1 MRLAE
6 SLAIFLG
13 RRQRPGGRQRTGDL
27 VMAPRPDALAFAGA
41 PAAERAWPT
50 PPRLRECPD
59 CGLFQVVPSLRAGA
73 TARCPRC
80 GAVLRRAHHDPLG
93 RALAL
98 HVAALAMLG
107 VAGLMSLMTVSTGGM
122 ELSADLF
129 SGPKGLHRHG
139 LWELALVVLFT
150 TAVAPFVRFAA
161 MTYVLGGLR
170 LRRPPPHLRRLF
182 AWLEQ
187 LRPWSM
193 VEVYLLGVFV
203 AYVKLVDLV
212 HIEIGPALYAL
223 GALMLTTVV
232 ADAVLD
238 RQAVWEEMEARGLPG
253 VAVDHAAVPLARPVA
268 GAVGCETCGLACLP
282 VADGARCCPR
292 CGSHLHARKPNSIGR
307 TWALVTAS
315 LVLYGPANAYPVLT
329 VVQLGAGAPS
339 TILGGV
345 EELLSSGMY
354 PLAALVFFASVVVPM
369 LKLTGLVAM
378 LVATQ
383 VGWAGR
389 LRDRTSLY
397 RFVRAIGR
405 WSMIDV
411 FMISILVA
419 LVQFGAV
426 VTIAPG
432 VGAVAFAAVVILT
445 MFAAEAFD
453 PRLMWDAAAHRAR
466 RVAA

>member
-1 MRLAE
+1 MPA
-6 SLAIFLG
+6 
-13 RRQRPGGRQRTGDL
+13 
-27 VMAPRPDALAFAGA
+27 RPDALGLAGA
-41 PAAERAWPT
+41 PAAGQVWPT

-59 CGLFQVVPSLRAGA
+59 CGRFQVVPALGAGA
-73 TARCPRC
+73 TARCLRC

-98 HVAALAMLG
+98 HLAALAMLG

-122 ELSADLF
+122 DLSADLL
-129 SGPKGLHRHG
+129 SGPRGLHRHG
-139 LWELALVVLFT
+139 LWELALVVAFT
-150 TAVAPFVRFAA
+150 TAVAPLLRLAGMA
-161 MTYVLGGLR
+161 WVLLGLG
-170 LRRPPPHLRRLF
+170 LRRPPRHLRRLF
-182 AWLEQ
+182 ARIEH

-238 RQAVWEEMEARGLPG
+238 RQAVWEEMERRGIPD
-253 VAVDHAAVPLARPVA
+253 AEVDHAAAVRAGPGA
-268 GAVGCETCGLACLP
+268 GAIGCETCGLVCLP
-282 VADGARCCPR
+282 AAADAGPRCPR
-292 CGSHLHARKPNSIGR
+292 CGSHLHARKPDSIAR
-307 TWALVTAS
+307 TWALVIAS

-354 PLAALVFFASVVVPM
+354 PLAALVFLASVVVPM
-369 LKLTGLVAM
+369 LKLIGLVAM
-378 LVATQ
+378 LAATQ
-383 VGWAGR
+383 AGWAGR
-389 LRDRTSLY
+389 LRDRTSLF
-397 RFVRAIGR
+397 RVVRAVGR

-432 VGAVAFAAVVILT
+432 LGAVAFAAVVVLT

-453 PRLMWDAAAHRAR
+453 PRLMWDAAAAR
-466 RVAA
+466 RERRAVA

>member
-6 SLAIFLG
+6 SLAVFLG
-13 RRQRPGGRQRTGDL
+13 RRQRPGRRQRMGGL
-27 VMAPRPDALAFAGA
+27 VMPARPDVLAFAGA
-41 PAAERAWPT
+41 PAVERASPT

-59 CGLFQVVPSLRAGA
+59 CGAFQVVPSLRAGA
-73 TARCPRC
+73 TARCLRC

-122 ELSADLF
+122 DLSADLF
-129 SGPKGLHRHG
+129 SGPKGLQRHG

-253 VAVDHAAVPLARPVA
+253 EAVDHAARSPRQAGGRGRRLRDLRAGLPARRGRRAALPALRLAPACAQAEQHRADLGVGDRLPGALRAGERLSRPHRGPARRRRSQHHPRRGGGAPLQRHVPACGAGLLRQRRRPHAQADRPGRHAGRHPGRLGGAAARPDFPLPLRPGDRPLVDDRRLHDLHTRGA
-268 GAVGCETCGLACLP
+268 GAVRGGGHHRSRRWRGGLRRGRHPDHVRGRGLRSA
-282 VADGARCCPR
+282 ADV
-292 CGSHLHARKPNSIGR
+292 GR
-307 TWALVTAS
+307 
-315 LVLYGPANAYPVLT
+315 
-329 VVQLGAGAPS
+329 
-339 TILGGV
+339 GGG
-345 EELLSSGMY
+345 E
-354 PLAALVFFASVVVPM
+354 
-369 LKLTGLVAM
+369 
-378 LVATQ
+378 
-383 VGWAGR
+383 
-389 LRDRTSLY
+389 
-397 RFVRAIGR
+397 
-405 WSMIDV
+405 
-411 FMISILVA
+411 
-419 LVQFGAV
+419 
-426 VTIAPG
+426 
-432 VGAVAFAAVVILT
+432 
-445 MFAAEAFD
+445 
-453 PRLMWDAAAHRAR
+453 R

>member
-1 MRLAE
+1 MSAASMRD
-6 SLAIFLG
+6 G
-13 RRQRPGGRQRTGDL
+13 RCVEPI
-27 VMAPRPDALAFAGA
+27 A
-41 PAAERAWPT
+41 
-50 PPRLRECPD
+50 RECLD
-59 CGLFQVVPSLRAGA
+59 CGQIQMVPVLGAGA
-73 TARCPRC
+73 TARCLRC
-80 GAVLRRAHHDPLG
+80 GAVLRRAQHDPLG
-93 RALAL
+93 RSLAL
-98 HVAALAMLG
+98 HLAALAMLG
-107 VAGLMSLMTVSTGGM
+107 IAGLTSLMTVSTGGM
-122 ELSADLF
+122 ELSAGLL
-129 SGPKGLHRHG
+129 SGPKGLHQHG

-150 TAVAPFVRFAA
+150 TAVAPFVRLAA

-170 LRRPPPHLRRLF
+170 LRRPPQHLQRLF
-182 AWLEQ
+182 AWLEK

-203 AYVKLVDLV
+203 AHVKLVDLV

-238 RQAVWEEMEARGLPG
+238 RQAVWEEMEERGLHG
-253 VAVDHAAVPLARPVA
+253 VAIGHTAVPLGAPVA
-268 GAVGCETCGLACLP
+268 GAIGCETCGLACLP
-282 VADGARCCPR
+282 VADAEPRCPR
-292 CGSHLHARKPNSIGR
+292 CGSRLHPRKPDSIAR
-307 TWALVTAS
+307 TWTLVTAS

-345 EELLSSGMY
+345 EEFLSRGMY

-369 LKLTGLVAM
+369 FKLIGLAAM

-397 RFVRAIGR
+397 RFLRAIGR

-432 VGAVAFAAVVILT
+432 FGAVAFAAVVILT

-453 PRLMWDAAAHRAR
+453 PRLMWDTAARRER

>member
-1 MRLAE
+1 MQADAGQPAAAGLADP
-6 SLAIFLG
+6 AAQD
-13 RRQRPGGRQRTGDL
+13 R
-27 VMAPRPDALAFAGA
+27 
-41 PAAERAWPT
+41 PAAERVGPT
-50 PPRLRECPD
+50 RPRSRECPD
-59 CGLFQVVPSLRAGA
+59 CGRFQVVPALSTGN
-73 TARCPRC
+73 TARCLQC

-98 HVAALAMLG
+98 HLAALAMLG
-107 VAGLMSLMTVSTGGM
+107 VAGFMSLMTVSTGGM
-122 ELSADLF
+122 NLSADLL
-129 SGPKGLHRHG
+129 SGPRGLHRHG

-150 TAVAPFVRFAA
+150 TAIAPFLRLACT
-161 MTYVLGGLR
+161 TYILIGLG
-170 LRRPPPHLRRLF
+170 LRRPPRHLRRLF
-182 AWLEQ
+182 AWLEH

-223 GALMLTTVV
+223 GALMLTMVV

-238 RQAVWEEMEARGLPG
+238 RQTVWEGMERRGSPDTG
-253 VAVDHAAVPLARPVA
+253 VDHAAVPFDRLSIEAI
-268 GAVGCETCGLACLP
+268 GCETCGLVCLP
-282 VADGARCCPR
+282 ASATDSEPRCPR
-292 CGSHLHARKPNSIGR
+292 CASHLHRRKPNSITR
-307 TWALVTAS
+307 TWALVIAS
-315 LVLYGPANAYPVLT
+315 LVLYGPANVYPVLT

-354 PLAALVFFASVVVPM
+354 PLAALVFFASIVVPM
-369 LKLTGLVAM
+369 LKLIGLVTM

-383 VGWAGR
+383 AGWAGR
-389 LRDRTSLY
+389 LRDRTSLF
-397 RFVRAIGR
+397 RMVRAIGR

-432 VGAVAFAAVVILT
+432 LGAVAFAAVVILT
-445 MFAAEAFD
+445 MFAAETFD
-453 PRLMWDAAAHRAR
+453 PRLMWDAAAR
-466 RVAA
+466 RERRMVA